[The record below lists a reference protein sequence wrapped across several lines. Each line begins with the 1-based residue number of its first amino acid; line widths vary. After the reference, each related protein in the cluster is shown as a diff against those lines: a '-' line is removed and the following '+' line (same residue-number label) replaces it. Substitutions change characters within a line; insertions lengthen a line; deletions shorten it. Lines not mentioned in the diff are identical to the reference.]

1 MRSVLHSQLNL
12 GEEDIAKIRLDPKS
26 RDDIPQLLSGLQ
38 YIYTHTD
45 VRQAV
50 FKILE
55 EVVPCRVGKDK
66 KVKACTDKGRPG
78 MEQWRI
84 LVLGTLRLGLNA
96 DYDRIHELANQ
107 HRTVRQM
114 LGHGFDDYVEQY
126 KLQTIKDNLCLF
138 TPELLARIDEE
149 VVRAGHILLK
159 KNDVNLSGRC
169 DSFVV
174 KTDVHF
180 PTDINLLFDA
190 TRKTIEE
197 CAQLSELHG
206 LTGWR
211 QGQHNIKT
219 FKKQYRII
227 QKQKHSTSKD
237 ETKKLAYE
245 EIVKKSHES
254 YINQA
259 EAFLKR
265 AAVTR
270 QAVLTQSTELVMSVK
285 NLDGYIAHAERQIDQ
300 IRRRAISGIVIPH
313 SEKVFSIFQPH
324 TEWIS
329 KGKAGVPVE
338 LGLRVCILEDRN
350 GFILHHRVMA
360 NETDDKIAVTMIAQA
375 KERFPRLTLCSFDKG
390 FHSPQNQ
397 IDLKKELATV
407 VLPKKGRLSVADKE
421 RESAP
426 EFTGARQQHSGVES
440 AINALGV
447 HGLHLCRDHGID
459 GFKRYVALAVVTRN
473 IQRLGAIVRSLAA
486 NKRGPYQKLDPYK
499 LAA

>member
-1 MRSVLHSQLNL
+1 MRSVFHSQLNL
-12 GEEDIAKIRLDPKS
+12 GEEDIAKIKLDPKS
-26 RDDIPQLLSGLQ
+26 RDDIPQLLAGLQ
-38 YIYTHTD
+38 YIYTHAD
-45 VRQAV
+45 VRQSV

-55 EVVPCRVGKDK
+55 EVVPARAGSAKTGK
-66 KVKACTDKGRPG
+66 ASTDKGCPG

-84 LVLGTLRLGLNA
+84 LVLGTLRLCLNA

-107 HRTVRQM
+107 HSTVRQM
-114 LGHGFDDYVEQY
+114 LGHGFADYKDQY
-126 KLQTIKDNLCLF
+126 HLQTIKDNLSLF
-138 TPELLARIDEE
+138 TPELLDRINQE
-149 VVRAGHILLK
+149 VIRAGHILLK
-159 KNDVNLSGRC
+159 KSDANLSGRC

-174 KTDVHF
+174 ETDVHF

-190 TRKTIEE
+190 IRKTIEE
-197 CAQLSELHG
+197 SVQLSETHD

-227 QKQKHSTSKD
+227 EKQKHSTSKD

-245 EIVKKSHES
+245 EVVKKSHES

-270 QAVLTQSTELVMSVK
+270 QAVLTQSTELVVSVK
-285 NLDGYIAHAERQIDQ
+285 DLDGYVAHAERQIDQ
-300 IRRRAISGIVIPH
+300 IRRRAINDIVIPH

-338 LGLRVCILEDRN
+338 LGLRVCVLEDRN
-350 GFILHHRVMA
+350 GFILHHRVME
-360 NETDDKIAVTMIAQA
+360 NETDDKVAVTMIAEA
-375 KERFPRLTLCSFDKG
+375 KERFPRLSLCSFDKG

-397 IDLKKELATV
+397 IDLKKELTTV
-407 VLPKKGRLSVADKE
+407 VLPKKGRLSAADKE

-426 EFTGARQQHSGVES
+426 EFTEARQKHSGVES
-440 AINALGV
+440 AINALEV
-447 HGLHLCRDHGID
+447 HGLDLCRDHGIN
-459 GFKRYVALAVVTRN
+459 GFKRYVALAVVARN

-486 NKRGPYQKLDPYK
+486 NKRGSYKKLDPYK

>member
-1 MRSVLHSQLNL
+1 MRSVFHSQLNL
-12 GEEDIAKIRLDPKS
+12 GEVDIAKIKLDPKS
-26 RDDIPQLLSGLQ
+26 RDDIPQLLAGLQ
-38 YIYTHTD
+38 YIYTHVE

-55 EVVPCRVGKDK
+55 EIVPAYTGSKKDGK
-66 KVKACTDKGRPG
+66 VSVDKGRPG

-96 DYDRIHELANQ
+96 DHDRIHELANQ
-107 HRTVRQM
+107 HRSVRQM
-114 LGHGFDDYVEQY
+114 LGHGFDDYIEQY
-126 KLQTIKDNLCLF
+126 KLQTIKDNLSLF
-138 TPELLARIDEE
+138 TPELLDRINQE
-149 VVRAGHILLK
+149 VTRSGHFLLK
-159 KNDVNLSGRC
+159 KNDINLSGRC

-190 TRKTIEE
+190 AYKTIEE
-197 CAQLSELHG
+197 CVHLSELYN

-245 EIVKKSHES
+245 ELVKKSHES

-270 QAVLTQSTELVMSVK
+270 QAVINQSAELVKSVK
-285 NLDGYIAHAERQIDQ
+285 ELDGYIAHAERQIDQ
-300 IRRRAISGIVIPH
+300 IRRRAINGLVIPH
-313 SEKVFSIFQPH
+313 AEKVFSIFQPH

-338 LGLRVCILEDRN
+338 LGLRVCVLEDRN
-350 GFILHHRVMA
+350 GFILHHRVME
-360 NETDDKIAVTMIAQA
+360 NETDDKVAVTMVSQA

-397 IDLKKELATV
+397 IDLKQELTTV
-407 VLPKKGRLSVADKE
+407 VLPKKGRLSLSDKE
-421 RESAP
+421 REFAP
-426 EFTGARQQHSGVES
+426 EFTEARRLHSGVES

-447 HGLHLCRDHGID
+447 HGLDMCRDHGID
-459 GFKRYVALAVVTRN
+459 GFKRYVALAVVARN
-473 IQRLGAIVRSLAA
+473 IQRLGAIVRSIAA
-486 NKRGPYQKLDPYK
+486 NKRGPYKKADDYK

>member
-1 MRSVLHSQLNL
+1 MRSVFHSQLNL
-12 GEEDIAKIRLDPKS
+12 GEVDIAKIKLDPKS
-26 RDDIPQLLSGLQ
+26 RDDIPQLLAGLQ
-38 YIYTHTD
+38 YIYTHAD
-45 VRQAV
+45 VWQAV
-50 FKILE
+50 SKILE
-55 EVVPCRVGKDK
+55 EIVPSRVGSDNNG
-66 KVKACTDKGRPG
+66 KASINKGRPG

-107 HRTVRQM
+107 HLTVRQM
-114 LGHGFDDYVEQY
+114 LGHGFSDFIDQY
-126 KLQTIKDNLCLF
+126 HLQTIKDNLGLF
-138 TPELLARIDEE
+138 TPELLDRISQE
-149 VVRAGHILLK
+149 VVRSGHLLFK
-159 KNDVNLSGRC
+159 KNDVSLSARC

-190 TRKTIEE
+190 IRKTIEE
-197 CAQLSELHG
+197 CVQLCELHT

-237 ETKKLAYE
+237 ETKKLAQE
-245 EIVKKSHES
+245 EVIKKSHES
-254 YINQA
+254 YINLA
-259 EAFLKR
+259 DAFLKR
-265 AAVTR
+265 AKETR
-270 QAVLTQSTELVMSVK
+270 QAVLTQSTELVISVED
-285 NLDGYIAHAERQIDQ
+285 LDGYISHAERQIDQ
-300 IRRRAISGIVIPH
+300 IRRRAINGIVIPH
-313 SEKVFSIFQPH
+313 EEKVFSIFQPH

-338 LGLRVCILEDRN
+338 LGLRVCVLEDRN
-350 GFILHHRVMA
+350 GFILHHRVME
-360 NETDDKIAVTMIAQA
+360 NETDDKVAVTMIAQA

-397 IDLKKELATV
+397 IDLKKELDTV

-421 RESAP
+421 RESSP
-426 EFTGARQQHSGVES
+426 EFTEARQQHSAVES

-447 HGLHLCRDHGID
+447 HGLDLCRDHGID
-459 GFKRYVALAVVTRN
+459 GFKRYVALAVVARN

-486 NKRGPYQKLDPYK
+486 NKRGPYQKLAPYK

>member
-1 MRSVLHSQLNL
+1 MRSVFHSQLNL
-12 GEEDIAKIRLDPKS
+12 GEEDIAKIKLDPKS
-26 RDDIPQLLSGLQ
+26 RDDIPQLLAGLQ
-38 YIYTHTD
+38 YIYTHAD

-55 EVVPCRVGKDK
+55 EVVPSRVGSDK
-66 KVKACTDKGRPG
+66 NGKASTDKGRPG

-107 HRTVRQM
+107 HLTVRQM
-114 LGHGFDDYVEQY
+114 LGHGFADSIDQY
-126 KLQTIKDNLCLF
+126 HLQTIKDNLGLF
-138 TPELLARIDEE
+138 TPELLDRISQE
-149 VVRAGHILLK
+149 VVRSGHILLK
-159 KNDVNLSGRC
+159 KNDTSLSARC

-180 PTDINLLFDA
+180 PSDINLLFDA

-197 CAQLSELHG
+197 CVQLCELHK

-237 ETKKLAYE
+237 ETKKLAQE
-245 EIVKKSHES
+245 EVVKKSHES
-254 YINQA
+254 YISLA
-259 EAFLKR
+259 DAFLKR
-265 AAVTR
+265 AIETR
-270 QAVLTQSTELVMSVK
+270 QAVLTQSTELAISVK
-285 NLDGYIAHAERQIDQ
+285 DLDGYISHAERQIDQ
-300 IRRRAISGIVIPH
+300 IRRRAINGSVIPH
-313 SEKVFSIFQPH
+313 GEKVFSIFQPH

-338 LGLRVCILEDRN
+338 LGLRVCVLEDRS
-350 GFILHHRVMA
+350 GFILHHRVME
-360 NETDDKIAVTMIAQA
+360 NETDDKVAVTMIAQA
-375 KERFPRLTLCSFDKG
+375 KERFPRLSLCSFDKG

-421 RESAP
+421 RESTP
-426 EFTGARQQHSGVES
+426 EFTEARQQHSAVES

-447 HGLHLCRDHGID
+447 HGLDLCRDHGID
-459 GFKRYVALAVVTRN
+459 GFKRYVALAVVARN
-473 IQRLGAIVRSLAA
+473 IQRLGAIVRNLAA
-486 NKRGPYQKLDPYK
+486 NKRGPYQKLAPYK

>member
-1 MRSVLHSQLNL
+1 MREVFHPQMSL
-12 GEEDIAKIRLDPKS
+12 GEDDIAKIKLDPKS
-26 RDDIPQLLSGLQ
+26 RDDIPQLLAGLQ
-38 YIYTHTD
+38 FIYTTAEL
-45 VRQAV
+45 RQTI

-55 EVVPCRVGKDK
+55 EVVPCRTGSDK
-66 KVKACTDKGRPG
+66 KGKASTDKGRPG

-84 LVLGTLRLGLNA
+84 LVLGTLRLGLDE

-114 LGHGFDDYVEQY
+114 LGHGFLDDQKQY
-126 KLQTIKDNLCLF
+126 HLQSLKDNLRLF
-138 TPELLARIDEE
+138 TPELLDRINQE
-149 VVRAGHILLK
+149 VIRSGHSLLK
-159 KNDVNLSGRC
+159 KNDTNLSGRC

-190 TRKTIEE
+190 IRKTIEE
-197 CAQLSELHG
+197 CAQLCELHNCA
-206 LTGWR
+206 GWR
-211 QGQHNIKT
+211 QSSYNIRT

-237 ETKKLAYE
+237 ETKQLAYE
-245 EIVKKSHES
+245 ESIKQAHKC
-254 YINQA
+254 YIDQA

-265 AAVTR
+265 ARATR
-270 QAVLTQSTELVMSVK
+270 QLISTQSTELVVSFSA
-285 NLDGYIAHAERQIDQ
+285 LDGYSTHAERQIKQ
-300 IRRRAISGIVIPH
+300 IRRRVLQGEVIPH
-313 SEKVFSIFQPH
+313 EEKVFSIFEPH

-338 LGLRVCILEDRN
+338 LGLRVCVLEDRN
-350 GFILHHRVMA
+350 GFILHHRVMEK
-360 NETDDKIAVTMIAQA
+360 ETDDKIAVVMIAET
-375 KERFPRLTLCSFDKG
+375 KERFSRLTLCSFDKG

-397 IDLKKELATV
+397 TELKAELATV
-407 VLPKKGRLSVADKE
+407 VLPKKGRLSVADRE

-426 EFTGARQQHSGVES
+426 EFVEARQQHSAVES

-447 HGLHLCRDHGID
+447 HGLDLCRDHGID
-459 GFKRYVALAVVTRN
+459 GFKRYVALAVVARN

-486 NKRGPYQKLDPYK
+486 NKRGPYKKRDPEK